1 MRIALECPVAWELFV
16 RIQLECP
23 VARFSGV
30 TTGKSCADSQSV
42 QLLEGTCAD
51 SQSVQLLGSWVPI
64 EGECPCPLGCV
75 QCLAPLPRGA
85 DLDFDVRWIR
95 PPVDWGGG

>member
-1 MRIALECPVAWELFV
+1 VRIALECPVAWELFV

-51 SQSVQLLGSWVPI
+51 SQSVQLLGSSLVSCADMSKPNRVLLGLEYWRLAVPNLSQ
-64 EGECPCPLGCV
+64 P
-75 QCLAPLPRGA
+75 
-85 DLDFDVRWIR
+85 
-95 PPVDWGGG
+95 